1 MFSKF
6 VSKITNKKLDGL
18 EKRKMMK
25 AVQTKVRPAAWLRF
39 KGYLVTL
46 DLARSMGHA
55 QTLFM
60 TVIAAFVK

>member
-1 MFSKF
+1 MLYEKKK
-6 VSKITNKKLDGL
+6 KID
-18 EKRKMMK
+18 ESCAERK
-25 AVQTKVRPAAWLRF
+25 VGPAARLRF